1 MIVEYEDMRFI
12 VMLVFLFVILCRF
25 DEMNDI
31 NFDMY
36 VFYFVCKFIRKFK
49 LMDRSIILE
58 RCIV

>member
-36 VFYFVCKFIRKFK
+36 VFYFVCKFIRKLK